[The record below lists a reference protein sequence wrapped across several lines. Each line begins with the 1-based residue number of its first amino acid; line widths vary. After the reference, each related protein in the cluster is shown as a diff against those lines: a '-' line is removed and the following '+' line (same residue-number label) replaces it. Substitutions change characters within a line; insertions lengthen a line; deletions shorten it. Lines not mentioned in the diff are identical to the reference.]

1 MTNASSFDHI
11 LDWKQVFLTKSQP
24 KNPETFPFVII
35 GNKVDLADARK
46 VATNNAKRVCEE
58 NRELK
63 ERLEKIT
70 RELFVVYCTAKKV
83 LGGEDA
89 SGTE

>member
-1 MTNASSFDHI
+1 MINRD
-11 LDWKQVFLTKSQP
+11 
-24 KNPETFPFVII
+24 EYE
-35 GNKVDLADARK
+35 
-46 VATNNAKRVCEE
+46 RVCEE

-70 RELFVVYCTAKKV
+70 RELFVVYCTAKVAAALKV

-89 SGTE
+89 AGKE

>member
-1 MTNASSFDHI
+1 MKN
-11 LDWKQVFLTKSQP
+11 KKREVSQMI
-24 KNPETFPFVII
+24 NRDEYE
-35 GNKVDLADARK
+35 
-46 VATNNAKRVCEE
+46 RVCEE

-89 SGTE
+89 AGKE